1 MLTVIGIDP
10 HKATH
15 LAAAVDGNGAYL
27 DELRIKARVAGHG
40 ELIGWARQ
48 RFPGQRLWAVEDER
62 NMAGQLLRDLL
73 AAGEQVVTV
82 PPHIAAG
89 YRKQGRRRG
98 KNDSIDA
105 TAVARTALRE
115 RLSPFVLDEA
125 SRDIKTLT
133 DHRTSLVQE
142 RVRVQNRLRDL
153 LHQLDPDLAAAIPS
167 GGLARSCWQLRIITD
182 YSDRPGVPATIVLDL
197 ARTCHDLTTK
207 IRMLAKQLTGLVDR
221 AAPALLTMP
230 GCGHLTA
237 AKIIGEVAGV
247 HRFRNDAA
255 LATYAGIAPL
265 DASSGNQEHHRLNR
279 GGNRQLNAAIYML
292 ALTQLRLHPP
302 ARAYLTRRMNG
313 GNTWKVA
320 IRALKRQL
328 IRVVYHLLAEH
339 APKPLT
345 TPAT

>member
-1 MLTVIGIDP
+1 MVTVIGIDP

-89 YRKQGRRRG
+89 YRKRGRRRG

-167 GGLARSCWQLRIITD
+167 GGLARSCWQLRIITA
-182 YSDRPGVPATIVLDL
+182 YSDRPGVAAAIVLDL
-197 ARTCHDLTTK
+197 ARTCQELTTK
-207 IRMLAKQLTGLVDR
+207 IRMLARQLTGLVDR
-221 AAPALLTMP
+221 AAPALLAMP

-265 DASSGNQEHHRLNR
+265 DASSGNHEHHRLNR
-279 GGNRQLNAAIYML
+279 GGNRQLNT
-292 ALTQLRLHPP
+292 ALPIIAVCQIRDPSPGQVYYQRKLRQAKTPEE
-302 ARAYLTRRMNG
+302 AR
-313 GNTWKVA
+313 
-320 IRALKRQL
+320 RALKRKL
-328 IRVVYHLLAEH
+328 SNVVYRHLVADHRRRH
-339 APKPLT
+339 APPS
-345 TPAT
+345 